1 MESYNKTEKRMMK
14 NNREMLDIFN
24 YINRLELENKKLKM
38 NQCNNASDISNKKDI
53 KEALKFAMLQ
63 AHPDNPNGS
72 NEKFIKYKSLF
83 STSLFSLPT
92 AAQKLSLTF
101 KWAPLISLY
110 QIKGGILLIK
120 VSK

>member
-1 MESYNKTEKRMMK
+1 MESYNKTEKRMIK

-72 NEKFIKYKSLF
+72 NEKFIKYKSLYDR
-83 STSLFSLPT
+83 L
-92 AAQKLSLTF
+92 
-101 KWAPLISLY
+101 
-110 QIKGGILLIK
+110 
-120 VSK
+120 